1 MRTTRWV
8 SPTVLT
14 VVVIGAVVI
23 GAAVFGGCADDEAGA
38 GETLPPIRTTTTM
51 ATTTTSTLP
60 EGRIFYEIKPG
71 ETLSIIAERFQVPV
85 KSIVDLNGIENPDD
99 VPAGA
104 TIEIPTGV
112 VLVDELPAAPA
123 GSSPAS
129 TP

>member
-1 MRTTRWV
+1 MRATWWWSPAVV
-8 SPTVLT
+8 SALAVG
-14 VVVIGAVVI
+14 GAVV
-23 GAAVFGGCADDEAGA
+23 GGCADDEAGA

-85 KSIVDLNGIENPDD
+85 KSIVDLNRIENPDD

-112 VLVDELPAAPA
+112 ILIDELPAAP
-123 GSSPAS
+123 SSDVSSS